1 MKKLFLPLFVLT
13 LVACNEH
20 DNLENEATIKYTKK
34 NTTFD
39 NVTDYVH
46 FAKNGGIKSRSTTM
60 NSITPYLNE
69 NGDTIAYIAN
79 YDEGWE
85 VLSNDRRVPMVLA
98 SSEKGSFNLD
108 EIKKDENLNSYWNS
122 IEEGLTTLKET
133 PITEND
139 TLGSGWNAY
148 YIENEDIAEEDIV
161 RTSAT
166 YAELT
171 PGENGYWE
179 VIDSYTELISSEQ
192 SARGIT
198 TGWDKSM
205 NEFIPLKTNN
215 NGERVHCA
223 PGCVAIAGSQYLFYL
238 HNKYNNPRYMVDTGV
253 YNESTNEYIFSGN
266 SENIWADMEDLMYG
280 RYFASIMVGYVAKYV
295 DTSFNIDESE
305 AEADLLQGLI
315 NSYGYNYSWHT
326 YNGSTII
333 NILKQYG
340 AVLASIHGNIRYETE
355 DIGHAFIIDGY
366 KTTITETTTTYG
378 WVGEDNRG
386 MDTNLRDPEGNVIA
400 YGFTTTETTRNTDNQ
415 IYMNWG
421 FESAAHN
428 HESFIANSSS
438 WNVGNLSFYREK
450 KILY

>member
-1 MKKLFLPLFVLT
+1 MKNIYLFLVLMAT

-20 DNLENEATIKYTKK
+20 DNLEKEATIEYTKK

-139 TLGSGWNAY
+139 TLGSGWIAY

-266 SENIWADMEDLMYG
+266 SENI
-280 RYFASIMVGYVAKYV
+280 
-295 DTSFNIDESE
+295 
-305 AEADLLQGLI
+305 
-315 NSYGYNYSWHT
+315 
-326 YNGSTII
+326 
-333 NILKQYG
+333 
-340 AVLASIHGNIRYETE
+340 
-355 DIGHAFIIDGY
+355 
-366 KTTITETTTTYG
+366 
-378 WVGEDNRG
+378 
-386 MDTNLRDPEGNVIA
+386 
-400 YGFTTTETTRNTDNQ
+400 
-415 IYMNWG
+415 
-421 FESAAHN
+421 
-428 HESFIANSSS
+428 
-438 WNVGNLSFYREK
+438 
-450 KILY
+450 

>member
-20 DNLENEATIKYTKK
+20 DNLENGATIKYTKK

-161 RTSAT
+161 RTNAT
-166 YAELT
+166 YALPV
-171 PGENGYWE
+171 PGQNGYW
-179 VIDSYTELISSEQ
+179 VVLDSYTTTTKDEF
-192 SARGIT
+192 SARAIT
-198 TGWDKSM
+198 TTWDQSM
-205 NEFIPLKTNN
+205 NSYIPKAINSQGQLVN
-215 NGERVHCA
+215 CLA
-223 PGCVAIAGSQYLFYL
+223 GCTAIAGAQYLYYL
-238 HNKYNNPRYMVDTGV
+238 HHKNNNPQYMVDEGT
-253 YNESTNEYIFSGN
+253 YDASTNEFWFSGN
-266 SENIWADMEDLMYG
+266 SEEVWGYMEDLVCGPTYIHI
-280 RYFASIMVGYVAKYV
+280 FIGYVAKYIT
-295 DTSFNIDESE
+295 DMFGLSATYGDP
-305 AEADLLQGLI
+305 DKLRGLI
-315 NSYGYNYSWHT
+315 NSYGYNYSWNDYSSSSIINLLKQHGAIIAIASNS
-326 YNGSTII
+326 NGS
-333 NILKQYG
+333 
-340 AVLASIHGNIRYETE
+340 A
-355 DIGHAFIIDGY
+355 HAFIIDGY
-366 KTTITETTTTYG
+366 RTTITETTTTYG
-378 WVGEDNRG
+378 WVGEDSNG
-386 MDTNLRDPEGNVIA
+386 MDTNLRDFEGNIIG
-400 YGFTTTETTRNTDNQ
+400 YGITSTQTTRNIDDR

-421 FESAAHN
+421 QLAGTYNNTGFNTVTGSW
-428 HESFIANSSS
+428 SMGSSS
-438 WNVGNLSFYREK
+438 FNNNRTVLH
-450 KILY
+450 

>member
-1 MKKLFLPLFVLT
+1 
-13 LVACNEH
+13 
-20 DNLENEATIKYTKK
+20 
-34 NTTFD
+34 
-39 NVTDYVH
+39 
-46 FAKNGGIKSRSTTM
+46 M

-205 NEFIPLKTNN
+205 CRSACHPQWRASETD
-215 NGERVHCA
+215 A
-223 PGCVAIAGSQYLFYL
+223 
-238 HNKYNNPRYMVDTGV
+238 
-253 YNESTNEYIFSGN
+253 SG
-266 SENIWADMEDLMYG
+266 
-280 RYFASIMVGYVAKYV
+280 K
-295 DTSFNIDESE
+295 
-305 AEADLLQGLI
+305 
-315 NSYGYNYSWHT
+315 
-326 YNGSTII
+326 
-333 NILKQYG
+333 
-340 AVLASIHGNIRYETE
+340 
-355 DIGHAFIIDGY
+355 
-366 KTTITETTTTYG
+366 
-378 WVGEDNRG
+378 
-386 MDTNLRDPEGNVIA
+386 
-400 YGFTTTETTRNTDNQ
+400 
-415 IYMNWG
+415 
-421 FESAAHN
+421 
-428 HESFIANSSS
+428 
-438 WNVGNLSFYREK
+438 
-450 KILY
+450 